1 MDQLVDRLDDAR
13 QALEAKAEVRD
24 TMLRQ
29 RRDLISGAQEVVNLV
44 HQGRHEEASDRY
56 QRLLDD
62 VATVRETVEEHPD
75 LWRAGALRNA
85 LQEVAEAW
93 ALLVLVGMDAE
104 LPEEATTHEALVLGL
119 ADTVGEIRRRAL
131 DDLIEDDVDAAIER
145 VEQMERLF
153 EELRKL
159 DVPSG
164 LVDHRHKVDV
174 ARQLVDKTRGKVALG
189 RIEQRMRARSET
201 HG

>member
-13 QALEAKAEVRD
+13 QALEAKAGVRD

-44 HQGRHEEASDRY
+44 HQGRHEDASDRY

-62 VATVRETVEEHPD
+62 VATVRETVEENPD

-93 ALLVLVGMDAE
+93 ALLVLVGTDAE
-104 LPEEATTHEALVLGL
+104 LPEEATTPEALVLGL

-153 EELRKL
+153 EELRTL

-189 RIEQRMRARSET
+189 RIEQRMRARSDT

>member
-1 MDQLVDRLDDAR
+1 MDQLVDRLDAAR

-44 HQGRHEEASDRY
+44 HQGRHEDAGDRY
-56 QRLLDD
+56 RRLLDD
-62 VATVRETVEEHPD
+62 VATVRETVEENPD

-93 ALLVLVGMDAE
+93 ALLVLVGIDVE

-189 RIEQRMRARSET
+189 RIEQRMRARSDT